1 MRKKE
6 IWARC
11 RPRRSSLLPSRR
23 RRGLRAGA
31 SRFDELAAFV
41 VSSLLPVVARGAA
54 RRVPCSE
61 PQFVR
66 SQARILA
73 YLPERRRAS
82 RERVLR
88 FQIVSVRT
96 LANRRKNRV
105 ASLNRRTELPLQA
118 GSSQALRT
126 LPLFC
131 VRRKKTARTHAVDA
145 HHSTLTLQGATA
157 VHLTQTPVAD
167 AVVAEPQPP

>member
-6 IWARC
+6 IWGPC
-11 RPRRSSLLPSRR
+11 KLKRSWLLPSRR
-23 RRGLRAGA
+23 RRGSRAGA
-31 SRFDELAAFV
+31 SRFDERR
-41 VSSLLPVVARGAA
+41 PARISGFTASRGLG
-54 RRVPCSE
+54 RRAPCSE
-61 PQFVR
+61 PQFVA
-66 SQARILA
+66 SPARVLA

-105 ASLNRRTELPLQA
+105 ASLNRRTELPLQV
-118 GSSQALRT
+118 GSGQALLT
-126 LPLFC
+126 LPLLW
-131 VRRKKTARTHAVDA
+131 VQSKKTALTHAVDA

-157 VHLTQTPVAD
+157 VHLTQTP
-167 AVVAEPQPP
+167 